1 MPLFLASVAYLD
13 NQSSSD
19 PDDYLLLM
27 LVPHPIDG
35 AVIERIGY
43 RVQSGHEA
51 ILDCDSGLP
60 SWLVIGDFAPVVELG
75 RMSQLLFVSAP
86 VS

>member
-13 NQSSSD
+13 NQSSWGQH
-19 PDDYLLLM
+19 DYLLLM

-35 AVIERIGY
+35 VVTEKIGY

-51 ILDCDSGLP
+51 ILDCGSGLP
-60 SWLVIGDFAPVVELG
+60 S
-75 RMSQLLFVSAP
+75 
-86 VS
+86 